1 MYIDDII
8 LSALDGFPEMQI
20 SALEP
25 LTRREANNILRF
37 YDGMLKYDPDREI
50 LLQRH
55 LNALQHERR
64 VEADLRHRYL
74 LSHLASS
81 GYKGAKAHGPSVPQ
95 NRPENL
101 KEGFKPFDI
110 NDI

>member
-37 YDGMLKYDPDREI
+37 YDGMLKYDPDQAI
-50 LLQRH
+50 LRQR
-55 LNALQHERR
+55 
-64 VEADLRHRYL
+64 
-74 LSHLASS
+74 
-81 GYKGAKAHGPSVPQ
+81 
-95 NRPENL
+95 
-101 KEGFKPFDI
+101 
-110 NDI
+110 